1 MTRATL
7 MVCTTCRA
15 GRTLA
20 EDETPPGTLLYG
32 ALAGLIA
39 AGHAA
44 PVTLAEVAC
53 LACCERGCACAIAMP
68 GKWTYLVG
76 DLSTDLAP
84 DLLAYAAA
92 YVASRNGAVL
102 PSRRPKSL
110 QNAMLARVPDPA
122 MLGQEGGA

>member
-20 EDETPPGTLLYG
+20 DDETPPGMLLYD
-32 ALAGLIA
+32 ALASLIA
-39 AGHAA
+39 AGNDS

-68 GKWTYLVG
+68 GKWTYLIG
-76 DLSTDLAP
+76 GLTPELAA
-84 DLLAYAAA
+84 DVLAYGAA

-102 PSRRPKSL
+102 PSRRPAAL
-110 QNAMLARVPDPA
+110 QNAMLGRVPDLESIA
-122 MLGQEGGA
+122 

>member
-15 GRTLA
+15 GRSLA
-20 EDETPPGTLLYG
+20 EDETPPGTLLYD
-32 ALAGLIA
+32 ALAGLIE
-39 AGHAA
+39 AGHDA

-76 DLSTDLAP
+76 GLSTELAP

-102 PSRRPKSL
+102 PSRRPAAL
-110 QNAMLARVPDPA
+110 QNAMLARVPDLDSLAP
-122 MLGQEGGA
+122 EPGA

>member
-20 EDETPPGTLLYG
+20 DDETPPGMLLYD

-39 AGHAA
+39 AGNDA

-76 DLSTDLAP
+76 GLAP
-84 DLLAYAAA
+84 ELAADVLAYGAA

-102 PSRRPKSL
+102 PSRRPATL
-110 QNAMLARVPDPA
+110 QDAMLGRVPDLDSIA
-122 MLGQEGGA
+122 

>member
-20 EDETPPGTLLYG
+20 DDETPPGTFLYD

-39 AGHAA
+39 AGNEA

-68 GKWTYLVG
+68 GKWTYLIGGLTPELAG
-76 DLSTDLAP
+76 DV
-84 DLLAYAAA
+84 LAYGAA

-102 PSRRPKSL
+102 PSRRPAAL
-110 QNAMLARVPDPA
+110 QNAVVARVPD
-122 MLGQEGGA
+122 LGTLA